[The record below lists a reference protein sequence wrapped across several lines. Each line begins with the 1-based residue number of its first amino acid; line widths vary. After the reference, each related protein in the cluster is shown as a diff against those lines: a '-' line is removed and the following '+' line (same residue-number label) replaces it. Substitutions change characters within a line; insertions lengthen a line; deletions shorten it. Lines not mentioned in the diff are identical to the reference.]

1 MLLSLPSAVVF
12 LPLQGGLH
20 NNPTYN
26 VTPKELQTK
35 VIFAIS
41 EGLTNYKVHNLC
53 GNVDETD
60 VCRAYHIAPRYKDG
74 SGLDSLVT
82 FKTFE
87 ASRDTRHRSKALR
100 DSPKYRSSYSLSIR
114 PFPTSASKHSAPRG
128 GPIEEAALRKKLLE
142 NVEFSLC
149 GIDRER
155 SVFCRE

>member
-1 MLLSLPSAVVF
+1 MLLLLPSIVV
-12 LPLQGGLH
+12 LSLQDGLH
-20 NNPTYN
+20 NNPAYN

-60 VCRAYHIAPRYKDG
+60 ICRTYHIASQHKDG

-87 ASRDTRHRSKALR
+87 TSRDARYRSKALR
-100 DSPKYRSSYSLSIR
+100 DFPKYRSSYLLSVR
-114 PFPTSASKHSAPRG
+114 PFPTSTSEHSVP
-128 GPIEEAALRKKLLE
+128 PVDPVEEAALRKKLLE